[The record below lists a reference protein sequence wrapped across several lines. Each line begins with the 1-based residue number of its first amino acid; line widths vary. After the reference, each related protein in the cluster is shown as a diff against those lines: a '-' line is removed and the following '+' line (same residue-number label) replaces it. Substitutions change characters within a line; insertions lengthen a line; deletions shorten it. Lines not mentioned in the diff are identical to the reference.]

1 MSKIIV
7 NKLINKDLIL
17 NNFKQL
23 IKQIKID
30 IDNTTS
36 KEKIKNI
43 YRLKS
48 IENVTK
54 VIDKYPDDMINLEK
68 LADMKGIGEGTI
80 NRIKEI
86 QKTGKLSEI
95 KLTSIDENFL
105 RIMDELEETYGIGK
119 KTAYEMFK
127 KHDIKSIEE
136 LTDKVQSGEIEVNDI
151 IKKGLKYVGLINNKI
166 QHEIITDIQNKLLD
180 ILFKIDVRLFGVVCG
195 SYRREKNYSGD
206 IDLIIV
212 HHDYKKKEQVNIYL
226 KYFEKF
232 LQELKKEKIL
242 IESLTGE
249 KVLTKFMGIF
259 KWNDI
264 IGRIDIRFIP
274 MESYYYATLYFT
286 GGKDLNTN
294 MRLIA
299 NSRNYKLN
307 EYGLYDENNKRF
319 EVNSEKEIFELLDM
333 HYIQPKL
340 R

>member
-1 MSKIIV
+1 MS
-7 NKLINKDLIL
+7 NKSINKDIIL

-30 IDNTTS
+30 IDNTIN
-36 KEKIKNI
+36 KERIKNI

-48 IENVTK
+48 IETAIK
-54 VIDKYPDDMINLEK
+54 VIETYPDNIINLDK
-68 LADMKGIGEGTI
+68 LANMKGIGEGTI

-95 KLTSIDENFL
+95 KLTEMNENFL
-105 RIMDELEETYGIGK
+105 RIMDELEETYGVGK

-127 KHDIKSIEE
+127 KHDIKSIDE
-136 LTDKVQSGEIEVNDI
+136 LKQKVNSGEIEVNDI
-151 IKKGLKYVGLINNKI
+151 VKKGLKYVKLINNKI

-212 HHDYKKKEQVNIYL
+212 HHDYKKKDQISKYL

-232 LQELKKEKIL
+232 LLELKREKIL

-249 KVLTKFMGIF
+249 KVETKFMGIF
-259 KWNDI
+259 KWDDI

-286 GGKDLNTN
+286 GSKDLNTN

-299 NSRNYKLN
+299 ISRNYKLN

-319 EVNSEKEIFELLDM
+319 EVTSEKEIFDLLDM
-333 HYIQPKL
+333 HYIIPKL

>member
-1 MSKIIV
+1 MSKS
-7 NKLINKDLIL
+7 KINKDLIL

-30 IDNTTS
+30 IDNS
-36 KEKIKNI
+36 SGKERIKNI

-48 IENVTK
+48 INTATTIIE
-54 VIDKYPDDMINLEK
+54 KYPGDIINLDK
-68 LADMKGIGEGTI
+68 LSDMKGIGEGTI

-95 KLTSIDENFL
+95 KLTKVDENFL

-127 KHDIKSIEE
+127 KHDIKSIDE
-136 LTDKVQSGEIEVNDI
+136 LKEKVQSGEIEVNDI
-151 IKKGLKYVGLINNKI
+151 IKKGLKYVGMINNKI
-166 QHEIITDIQNKLLD
+166 PHEIITDIQNKLLD

-212 HHDYKKKEQVNIYL
+212 HHDYKKKEQVNNYL

-232 LQELKKEKIL
+232 LQEIKRENIL

-249 KVLTKFMGIF
+249 KVETKFMGIF
-259 KWNDI
+259 KWGEI
-264 IGRIDIRFIP
+264 IGRIDIRFFP

-299 NSRNYKLN
+299 ITRNYKLN

-333 HYIQPKL
+333 HYIQPRL

>member
-1 MSKIIV
+1 MSDNQIIQ
-7 NKLINKDLIL
+7 KDLIL

-30 IDNTTS
+30 IDSTS
-36 KEKIKNI
+36 GKEKIRNI

-48 IENVTK
+48 IETATK
-54 VIDKYPDDMINLEK
+54 VIEKYSGDMINLEK
-68 LADMKGIGEGTI
+68 LSEMKGIGEGTI

-95 KLTSIDENFL
+95 KLTEIDENFL

-119 KTAYEMFK
+119 KTAYDLFK
-127 KHDIKSIEE
+127 KHNIKSIDE
-136 LTDKVQSGEIEVNDI
+136 LKEKVNLGEIEVNDI

-166 QHEIITDIQNKLLD
+166 PHEIITDIQNKLLD

-195 SYRREKNYSGD
+195 SYRREKLYSGD

-212 HHDYKKKEQVNIYL
+212 HHDYKKKSQVDKYI
-226 KYFEKF
+226 KYFEIF
-232 LQELKKEKIL
+232 LKELKKENIL

-249 KVLTKFMGIF
+249 KVETKFMGIF
-259 KWNDI
+259 KWGDI
-264 IGRIDIRFIP
+264 IGRIDIRFFP

-294 MRLIA
+294 MRLVAI
-299 NSRNYKLN
+299 SRNYKLN
-307 EYGLYDENNKRF
+307 EYGLYDENNNKF
-319 EVNSEKEIFELLDM
+319 EVTSEKEIFELLDM
-333 HYIQPKL
+333 HYIQPRL

>member
-1 MSKIIV
+1 MSK
-7 NKLINKDLIL
+7 INKDLIL

-30 IDNTTS
+30 IDNATG
-36 KEKIKNI
+36 KERMKYI

-48 IENVTK
+48 IETATK
-54 VIDKYPDDMINLEK
+54 VIEKYPDVMIDLEK
-68 LADMKGIGEGTI
+68 LAEMKGIGEGTI

-86 QKTGKLSEI
+86 EKTGKLSEI

-127 KHDIKSIEE
+127 KHNIKSIDE
-136 LTDKVQSGEIEVNDI
+136 LKQKVQSGEIEVNDI

-166 QHEIITDIQNKLLD
+166 PHDIITDIQNKLLD

-195 SYRREKNYSGD
+195 SYRREKMYSGD

-212 HHDYKKKEQVNIYL
+212 HHDYKKKEQVNKYL
-226 KYFEKF
+226 HYFEKF
-232 LQELKKEKIL
+232 LQELKKENIL

-249 KVLTKFMGIF
+249 KVETKFMGIF
-259 KWNDI
+259 KWDNI
-264 IGRIDIRFIP
+264 IGRIDIRFFP

-299 NSRNYKLN
+299 ISRNYKLN

>member
-1 MSKIIV
+1 MSKI
-7 NKLINKDLIL
+7 KKDLVL

-30 IDNTTS
+30 IDSTS
-36 KEKIKNI
+36 NKERITNI

-48 IENVTK
+48 IQTATK
-54 VIDKYPDDMINLEK
+54 VIEKYPGEIINLDE

-95 KLTSIDENFL
+95 KLTQIDYNFL
-105 RIMDELEETYGIGK
+105 RIIDELEETYGIGK

-127 KHDIKSIEE
+127 KHDIKSIDE
-136 LTDKVQSGEIEVNDI
+136 LKEKVNSGEIEVNDI

-166 QHEIITDIQNKLLD
+166 PHEIITDVQNKLLD

-195 SYRREKNYSGD
+195 SYRREKMYSGD

-212 HHDYKKKEQVNIYL
+212 HHDYKKKEEISKYL

-232 LQELKKEKIL
+232 LQELKKENIL

-259 KWNDI
+259 KWDKI

-274 MESYYYATLYFT
+274 LESYYYATLYFT
-286 GGKDLNTN
+286 GSKDLNTN

-299 NSRNYKLN
+299 ISRNYKLN
-307 EYGLYDENNKRF
+307 EYGLYDENNNEF

-333 HYIQPKL
+333 EYVIPKL

>member
-1 MSKIIV
+1 MSK
-7 NKLINKDLIL
+7 INKDLIL

-30 IDNTTS
+30 IDS
-36 KEKIKNI
+36 SSGKERIKNI

-48 IENVTK
+48 IETATK
-54 VIDKYPDDMINLEK
+54 IIEKYPKNNIDLDE
-68 LADMKGIGEGTI
+68 LANMKGIGEGTI

-95 KLTSIDENFL
+95 KLTEIDENFL
-105 RIMDELEETYGIGK
+105 RIMEELEETYGIGK

-127 KHDIKSIEE
+127 KHDIKSIDE
-136 LTDKVQSGEIEVNDI
+136 LKEKVQSGEIEVNDV

-166 QHEIITDIQNKLLD
+166 PHDIITVIQNKLLD

-195 SYRREKNYSGD
+195 SYRRENIYSGD

-212 HHDYKKKEQVNIYL
+212 HHDYKKKEEVNKYL
-226 KYFEKF
+226 EYFEKF

-249 KVLTKFMGIF
+249 KVETKFMGIF
-259 KWNDI
+259 KWDEI

-286 GGKDLNTN
+286 GGKNLNTN

-299 NSRNYKLN
+299 ISRNYKLN

>member
-1 MSKIIV
+1 MSK
-7 NKLINKDLIL
+7 INKDLIL

-30 IDNTTS
+30 IDS
-36 KEKIKNI
+36 SSGKERIKNI

-48 IENVTK
+48 IETATK
-54 VIDKYPDDMINLEK
+54 IIEKYAKNNIDLDE
-68 LADMKGIGEGTI
+68 LAQMKGIGEGTI

-86 QKTGKLSEI
+86 QQTGKLSEI
-95 KLTSIDENFL
+95 KLTEVNENFL

-127 KHDIKSIEE
+127 KYDIKSIDE
-136 LTDKVQSGEIEVNDI
+136 LKEKVNSGEIEVNDI

-166 QHEIITDIQNKLLD
+166 PHKIITDIQNKLLD

-195 SYRREKNYSGD
+195 SYRREKSYSGD

-212 HHDYKKKEQVNIYL
+212 HHDYKKKEQVNTYL

-232 LQELKKEKIL
+232 LQELKKENIL

-249 KVLTKFMGIF
+249 KVETKFMGIF

-274 MESYYYATLYFT
+274 IESYYYATLYFT

-299 NSRNYKLN
+299 ISRNYKLN

-333 HYIQPKL
+333 HYIQPRL